1 MDLIKLK
8 EILELHR
15 QWLKNCSTGS
25 RANLRGAKLGDAN
38 LSRANL
44 GDADLRCANLG
55 DAKLGCAD
63 LSRANLGD
71 ADLRG
76 ANLRGAKLG
85 YANLGH
91 ANLGHAN
98 LGCADLG
105 CANLGDADLRGANLR
120 GANLGD
126 ADLRGANLRDAN
138 LRDADLSRANLPHSA
153 VCPEEG
159 DFVAWKKLRGDVIA
173 KLLIPAAARR
183 TSCLCSRKCRAEF
196 VKVIEGEGFDK
207 HTGKLE
213 YKVGKIITADDFNG
227 DIRAECTHG
236 IHFFIT
242 RREAEEY

>member
-15 QWLKNCSTGS
+15 QWLKNYSTGS
-25 RANLRGAKLGDAN
+25 RANLGDAN
-38 LSRANL
+38 LGCADLSR
-44 GDADLRCANLG
+44 ADLRGAN
-55 DAKLGCAD
+55 LGCAD

-71 ADLRG
+71 ADL
-76 ANLRGAKLG
+76 
-85 YANLGH
+85 
-91 ANLGHAN
+91 
-98 LGCADLG
+98 
-105 CANLGDADLRGANLR
+105 GDADLRGANLR
-120 GANLGD
+120 CANLRGANLRGANLSSADLRCANLGD
-126 ADLRGANLRDAN
+126 ADL
-138 LRDADLSRANLPHSA
+138 PHFA